1 MQTSFLSG
9 SGLSKPKKTRSSDPT
24 EPPPTTLLEP
34 RLHCILTLPRV
45 LSIGKMFSLSPKVW
59 LARPS
64 CHESVPEPDP
74 VARDCSTPQSQARIQ
89 LKAELPRAHD
99 SDAAAIPAFSASTS
113 ESGHSSIR
121 LNRAMAPVPSLGR
134 SVSNT
139 RAAGTER
146 CADAGRG
153 GAESDAQSIS
163 VRLKSALRR
172 TRRHK
177 TSISSLK
184 AKTLK

>member
-1 MQTSFLSG
+1 MPRHGRRAAKALNTGRQSHAGIAIFIGKPVVLSTCGVETSSSYYHYIGVLHPAYKTYQNINTS
-9 SGLSKPKKTRSSDPT
+9 SPGLVRADLFSCSSFSNWVRHPKHQTRSSDPT

-45 LSIGKMFSLSPKVW
+45 LSIGKMFSLSLQLW

-99 SDAAAIPAFSASTS
+99 SDAAATPAFSASTS
-113 ESGHSSIR
+113 
-121 LNRAMAPVPSLGR
+121 
-134 SVSNT
+134 VS
-139 RAAGTER
+139 
-146 CADAGRG
+146 
-153 GAESDAQSIS
+153 
-163 VRLKSALRR
+163 
-172 TRRHK
+172 
-177 TSISSLK
+177 
-184 AKTLK
+184 